1 MATETMAI
9 IEAGGC
15 WSPRGRDVRIAPGV
29 EAAVAGT
36 RLHLPDETVAPP
48 QPAGDRALMTEVTTR
63 QLTGSGSP
71 CTCRRRSSA
80 SRTGHQPL

>member
-9 IEAGGC
+9 IEAGGY

-48 QPAGDRALMTEVTTR
+48 QPAGDRALMTEVTGER
-63 QLTGSGSP
+63 
-71 CTCRRRSSA
+71 
-80 SRTGHQPL
+80 